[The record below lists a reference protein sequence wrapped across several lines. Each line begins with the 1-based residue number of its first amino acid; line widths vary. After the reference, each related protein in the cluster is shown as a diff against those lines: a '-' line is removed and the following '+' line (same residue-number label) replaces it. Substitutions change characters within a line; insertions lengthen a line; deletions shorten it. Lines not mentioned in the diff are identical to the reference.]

1 MEQAFTF
8 HVEAFEGPLD
18 LLLHLVA
25 KNKMD
30 LADIEI
36 VSLID
41 QYVAIVN
48 GLPAYEMESASAFIE
63 MAARLV
69 QMKSFFLLPK
79 SEEAERMKQE
89 LTGQLIEYSLCKAV
103 AAHMG
108 AMAEQVYAVVRAP
121 AALEGEAEYALR
133 HDPSLLVQA
142 YDAVRG
148 RGKAKAPP
156 RPEQFEPLTQA
167 PVVSVA
173 SRIIHVL
180 RGLMTGRVGKLRE
193 LFSPW
198 DTRSQSVATFL
209 ALLELLH
216 AGRVSVGAD
225 GALTLH
231 THKARRGGARKGDGP

>member
-1 MEQAFTF
+1 MEQTFTF
-8 HVEAFEGPLD
+8 KVENFEGPLD
-18 LLLHLVA
+18 LLLHLVS
-25 KNKMD
+25 KNKME

-41 QYVAIVN
+41 QYVAAVN

-103 AAHMG
+103 AARMG
-108 AMAEQVYAVVRAP
+108 AMAECVDNAVRIPAEPAGNEVYS
-121 AALEGEAEYALR
+121 LR
-133 HDPSLLVQA
+133 HDVSLLLEA

-148 RGKAKAPP
+148 RTRAKAQP

-167 PVVSVA
+167 PVVSVT

-180 RGLMTGRVGKLRE
+180 RGLMRGSIQNLCE
-193 LFSPW
+193 LFSPRQ
-198 DTRSQSVATFL
+198 TRGQSVATFL
-209 ALLELLH
+209 AVLELLH
-216 AGRVSVGAD
+216 AGRVWIGAD
-225 GALTLH
+225 GSLSVNTQKERHVHAH
-231 THKARRGGARKGDGP
+231 GENEV

>member
-1 MEQAFTF
+1 MEQTFTF
-8 HVEAFEGPLD
+8 RVEDFEGPLD
-18 LLLHLVA
+18 LLLHLVM

-36 VSLID
+36 VALID

-69 QMKSFFLLPK
+69 QMKSFFLLPR

-103 AAHMG
+103 AARMG
-108 AMAEQVYAVVRAP
+108 AMAAGVYTVVRQP
-121 AALEGEAEYALR
+121 AEPEGAAEYALR
-133 HDPSLLVQA
+133 HDVALLVQA
-142 YDAVRG
+142 YDAVQG

-167 PVVSVA
+167 PVVSVT

-180 RGLMTGRVGKLRE
+180 RGLMTGRVGKLHE
-193 LFSPW
+193 LFSPQ

-209 ALLELLH
+209 AVLELLH
-216 AGRVSVGAD
+216 AGRVSVAAD

-231 THKARRGGARKGDGP
+231 RQKAGRAGAKREEGQ